1 MKPLKH
7 RRAGR
12 ATTDTTGCT
21 LTEPSDYAP
30 RPSLRVLPPPTY
42 AGREG
47 EQMSVTIRVQ
57 TEQVKDE
64 KVRKALE
71 KTMKMIREYQPV
83 DGFII
88 YMVKGGKA
96 QLTGV
101 MVEEDDITSLI
112 HRLILL
118 FPDQYNRAVIAI
130 LSEAAVEGVNN

>member
-1 MKPLKH
+1 
-7 RRAGR
+7 
-12 ATTDTTGCT
+12 
-21 LTEPSDYAP
+21 
-30 RPSLRVLPPPTY
+30 
-42 AGREG
+42 
-47 EQMSVTIRVQ
+47 MSVTI
-57 TEQVKDE
+57 
-64 KVRKALE
+64 KVENQALQKGEYRKAFE
-71 KTMKMIREYQPV
+71 KALQTIREFQPV

-88 YMVKGGKA
+88 YMVKGEKA

>member
-1 MKPLKH
+1 
-7 RRAGR
+7 
-12 ATTDTTGCT
+12 
-21 LTEPSDYAP
+21 
-30 RPSLRVLPPPTY
+30 
-42 AGREG
+42 
-47 EQMSVTIRVQ
+47 
-57 TEQVKDE
+57 
-64 KVRKALE
+64 VRKALE

-88 YMVKGGKA
+88 YMVKGEKA

-118 FPDQYNRAVIAI
+118 FPDQYNRAVTAI